1 MARHRKPKIEI
12 GTIEHQG
19 RKFSAMGSVVDSE
32 RGVVVGY
39 VGKGTVPG
47 HASHAR
53 PLTTWKGEQIGVI
66 WPTSSWKT
74 PRSYVSSHS
83 YAYDAIVDGEKYHG
97 RGQGEGMVVRLKRYK
112 KQR

>member
-66 WPTSSWKT
+66 WPKSSRKT

-112 KQR
+112 KQG